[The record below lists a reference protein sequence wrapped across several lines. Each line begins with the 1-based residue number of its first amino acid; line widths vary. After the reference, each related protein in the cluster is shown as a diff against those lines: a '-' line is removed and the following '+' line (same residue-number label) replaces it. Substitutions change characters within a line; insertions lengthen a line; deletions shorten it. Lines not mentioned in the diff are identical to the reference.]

1 MPKFILIV
9 QPCQAGKGCSL

>member
-9 QPCQAGKGCSL
+9 QPCQARKGCSL